1 MRTTIAASAHELFLK
16 IPTFASLLMNVQTR
30 RPLTSL
36 GRRSQGSVMASA
48 ATVKTF
54 LAQTSARQRGNLTV
68 SDGYV
73 FHLGAGG
80 AKSAYEAEF

>member
-1 MRTTIAASAHELFLK
+1 MHTIITASAHELSLK

-36 GRRSQGSVMASA
+36 GRRSQSSVMESA

-54 LAQTSARQRGNLTV
+54 YPKLQLDRCNLTV
-68 SDGYV
+68 GDGYV

-80 AKSAYEAEF
+80 AKSACEAEF